1 MSSLVAPAAA
11 QEVWFGPRLP
21 RAPHTH
27 VASIEDWHELLQ
39 PDSPWRR
46 AATHTQILYLNKGYI
61 LDAPDDELKAMAAA
75 MAARGIALGTSMDS
89 VAVDE
94 SENCGRTEG
103 YDTPRS
109 IAAMTAKLKQ
119 NGIPLK
125 YLVLDG
131 PLWFGHYAVGQQEC
145 RFSIDEVI
153 QRTAKNLRLVTAE
166 FPELIVGDVEGTPL
180 TLQPDWREDYA
191 RFKRGLESAAGRPL
205 SFLQLDIGWRK
216 PDWPEAVK
224 AMAAMA
230 KSLGMK
236 LGIIYNG
243 DNEDDSDA
251 AWVAHAW
258 HNVIATESE
267 YGIIPDQA
275 AFASWNDFPTRTLPD
290 TSPEAHSWLMS
301 QYALPRTRFEARRQ
315 GAGWRVR
322 LVDAAGRPLAGEKVT
337 VERLGQDPGKSP
349 PLHTASGKVPPEA
362 TSGILGWRVNIE
374 CFCTGD
380 NDLVVGDI
388 VYREDEGGTAKA
400 TLRLADAAAKPRD
413 DGVEIAALPAA
424 AASGV
429 EGPLYRL
436 RVGHDRHFLLNSP
449 PFPVTP
455 GAHYQLRVPL
465 GAVDAA
471 GLYGNATIIWLD
483 RDAKGLFRTNL
494 ADQGERRVVAT
505 PTADSDGFF
514 TVPASA
520 QVQEIS
526 FAGTASLRPALAKLD
541 PARE

>member
-1 MSSLVAPAAA
+1 
-11 QEVWFGPRLP
+11 
-21 RAPHTH
+21 
-27 VASIEDWHELLQ
+27 
-39 PDSPWRR
+39 
-46 AATHTQILYLNKGYI
+46 
-61 LDAPDDELKAMAAA
+61 
-75 MAARGIALGTSMDS
+75 
-89 VAVDE
+89 
-94 SENCGRTEG
+94 
-103 YDTPRS
+103 
-109 IAAMTAKLKQ
+109 
-119 NGIPLK
+119 
-125 YLVLDG
+125 
-131 PLWFGHYAVGQQEC
+131 
-145 RFSIDEVI
+145 
-153 QRTAKNLRLVTAE
+153 
-166 FPELIVGDVEGTPL
+166 
-180 TLQPDWREDYA
+180 
-191 RFKRGLESAAGRPL
+191 
-205 SFLQLDIGWRK
+205 
-216 PDWPEAVK
+216 
-224 AMAAMA
+224 
-230 KSLGMK
+230 
-236 LGIIYNG
+236 
-243 DNEDDSDA
+243 
-251 AWVAHAW
+251 
-258 HNVIATESE
+258 
-267 YGIIPDQA
+267 
-275 AFASWNDFPTRTLPD
+275 
-290 TSPEAHSWLMS
+290 
-301 QYALPRTRFEARRQ
+301 
-315 GAGWRVR
+315 
-322 LVDAAGRPLAGEKVT
+322 
-337 VERLGQDPGKSP
+337 
-349 PLHTASGKVPPEA
+349 VPPEA

>member
-39 PDSPWRR
+39 PDAPWRR
-46 AATHTQILYLNKGYI
+46 AAAHTQIFYLNHGYI
-61 LDAPDDELKAMAAA
+61 VDAPDDELKAMAAA

-94 SENCGRTEG
+94 SDNCGHTEG
-103 YDTPRS
+103 FDTPRS

-337 VERLGQDPGKSP
+337 VERLARIRESRRRCTPPRARCHRRRRAASSDGASTSNASAPATTTSLSATSSIARTKAAPRKQPCAWRTRRRSRATTGSRLPRCRPP
-349 PLHTASGKVPPEA
+349 PLQASRARFTACASGM
-362 TSGILGWRVNIE
+362 TGT
-374 CFCTGD
+374 FC
-380 NDLVVGDI
+380 
-388 VYREDEGGTAKA
+388 
-400 TLRLADAAAKPRD
+400 
-413 DGVEIAALPAA
+413 
-424 AASGV
+424 
-429 EGPLYRL
+429 
-436 RVGHDRHFLLNSP
+436 
-449 PFPVTP
+449 
-455 GAHYQLRVPL
+455 
-465 GAVDAA
+465 
-471 GLYGNATIIWLD
+471 
-483 RDAKGLFRTNL
+483 
-494 ADQGERRVVAT
+494 
-505 PTADSDGFF
+505 
-514 TVPASA
+514 
-520 QVQEIS
+520 
-526 FAGTASLRPALAKLD
+526 
-541 PARE
+541 